1 MVFEINKLMENKAIQ
16 EILEKAKKD
25 KQVLAVGIFGSVARG
40 EENYRDID
48 ICIFLQAASYT
59 SYELSGKLLEY
70 THHNEK
76 YDVQIFQQLPL
87 YIRIPII
94 NEGKIIFCKDEDAL
108 YDLYFATL
116 RDYEHFKP
124 IYEGY
129 LEAVLN
135 E

>member
-1 MVFEINKLMENKAIQ
+1 MVFEINKLTENKAIQ
-16 EILEKAKKD
+16 ELLEKAKKD
-25 KQVLAVGIFGSVARG
+25 KHVLAVGFFGSVARA
-40 EENYRDID
+40 EENCHDID
-48 ICIFLQAASYT
+48 ICIFLQPANYT

-70 THHNEK
+70 AHHNEK
-76 YDVQIFQQLPL
+76 YDVQIFQHLPL
-87 YIRIPII
+87 YIRIQII
-94 NEGKIIFCKDEDAL
+94 REGKIIFCKDENAL
-108 YDLYFATL
+108 YDLYFATI